1 MGGIAAFQ
9 HTSESAALATSVA
22 ETNLAGAVS
31 LQVPGVQLG
40 MEATYNRRCG
50 EAAPGT
56 REPGGQEDQEED
68 SGRAADRLY
77 TAAEDNNPV
86 PKVGVVADRAA
97 SAGDRALESPLLAE
111 SDVVGNKVL
120 AVAGIVRVVA
130 CSEVVHGAYLG
141 SREEARGVA
150 TSSCQAVE
158 VAPVSENRKLCWRHW
173 ECAGY

>member
-31 LQVPGVQLG
+31 LQVPGARLG

-86 PKVGVVADRAA
+86 PKVGVVADRA
-97 SAGDRALESPLLAE
+97 SAGDRAWESPLLAE

-158 VAPVSENRKLCWRHW
+158 VAPVSENRKLCLRHW